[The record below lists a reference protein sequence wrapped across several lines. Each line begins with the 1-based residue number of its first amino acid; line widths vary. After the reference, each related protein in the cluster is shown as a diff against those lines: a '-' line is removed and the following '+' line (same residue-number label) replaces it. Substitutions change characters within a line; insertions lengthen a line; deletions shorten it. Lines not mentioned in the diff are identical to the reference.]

1 MLAYL
6 LLNAGTAQRRERL
19 AGLLWPDYPEA
30 YYTRGHAHFQKGEYD
45 PAIADYNQAIQLD
58 PDNAQAYYKRGVTHE
73 NFGHPRLAM
82 IDFEQAI
89 NLDPDYAAAYSRR
102 GNGHLNSGN
111 FELACNDFRKACE
124 LGDCAY
130 LKWAKKNG
138 NCRQ

>member
-1 MLAYL
+1 MQLFIKTCIFALGFL
-6 LLNAGTAQRRERL
+6 LYSTVVDAEKADEQNQSFPKTLE
-19 AGLLWPDYPEA
+19 
-30 YYTRGHAHFQKGEYD
+30 
-45 PAIADYNQAIQLD
+45 DYNQAIRLD
-58 PDNAQAYYKRGVTHE
+58 QNNAQAYYKRGVTHE

-89 NLDPDYAAAYSRR
+89 NLDLNYAAAYSSR
-102 GNGHLNSGN
+102 GNGYLNSGN